1 MKKSRGELEHLAKT
15 LLTPRDKNPYC
26 LGDKRICNLKELRQN
41 IGEFTE
47 EMAPWVAAW
56 IEYLGDRETAQ
67 EIKSKPSEFKAIVA
81 KRYAEVRPYLG

>member
-1 MKKSRGELEHLAKT
+1 MKKGKEELERLAKA
-15 LLTPRDKNPYC
+15 LLAPKDKNPYC

-41 IGEFTE
+41 MGEFTE
-47 EMAPWVAAW
+47 EMAPWVADW

-81 KRYAEVRPYLG
+81 KRYAEVMPYRG